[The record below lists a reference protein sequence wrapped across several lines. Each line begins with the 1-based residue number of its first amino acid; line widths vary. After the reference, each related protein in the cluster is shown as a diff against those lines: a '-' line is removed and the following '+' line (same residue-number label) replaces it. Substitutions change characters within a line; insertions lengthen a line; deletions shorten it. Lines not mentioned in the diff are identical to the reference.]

1 MIADPNPFR
10 QALDRAS
17 APPLRPAPRSP
28 AALRRPPDAADR
40 RPRLLRRLRPARAG
54 TASLWWCLPDTGWR
68 CVECVEPPN
77 PAEDDRARLA
87 YGLAAPL
94 PDDPTP
100 AKETDHVR

>member
-1 MIADPNPFR
+1 MTTCPNSFP
-10 QALDRAS
+10 QALDRAAS
-17 APPLRPAPRSP
+17 AP
-28 AALRRPPDAADR
+28 
-40 RPRLLRRLRPARAG
+40 G

-100 AKETDHVR
+100 ATETDHVR